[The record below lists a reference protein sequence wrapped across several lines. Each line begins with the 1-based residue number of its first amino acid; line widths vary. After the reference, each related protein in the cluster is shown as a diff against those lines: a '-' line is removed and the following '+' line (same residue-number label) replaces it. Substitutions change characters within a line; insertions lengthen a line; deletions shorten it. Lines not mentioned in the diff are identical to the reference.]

1 MRYFTHSSSII
12 VFAASINA
20 ASRKY
25 FAAVFAMPSLFF
37 EDEFFVHGKVENGA
51 YHSCTYV
58 RKRYVPAYHC
68 ENAVANIVH
77 AEAKK

>member
-25 FAAVFAMPSLFF
+25 FAAVFAMPSLFLKTNF
-37 EDEFFVHGKVENGA
+37 LFMEKLKMELITLAHML
-51 YHSCTYV
+51 
-58 RKRYVPAYHC
+58 
-68 ENAVANIVH
+68 ENATFPLII
-77 AEAKK
+77 AKML